1 MLAIRPPL
9 DRAICPA
16 CRLFSSL
23 SRISCPSEPSTSQNT
38 SRSIIFNS
46 PIYNPPS
53 SSTSIKPLKYLRR
66 EYEHGPDIRGKL
78 KEKETLIK
86 DDPYHVM
93 LNSPI
98 RQCIVTRQ
106 KLPSAF
112 MVNLRPT
119 YFPPSSKDSTGS
131 LKLLPDRIITRGRT
145 KKGKG
150 LWVSCH
156 STVIQHLLSDKGPH
170 IGTLRTFP
178 SITIPTNIKTI
189 IHTQLLQRV
198 HNELEWLSNHL
209 SNLSPRA
216 GISDSSPLSSS
227 SDPNLKEIR
236 HRPIL
241 RRLKSLEASHINNQS
256 GHGHSLA
263 QIQREGEIIA
273 LLDISGLSSTST
285 SSSPSGLISS
295 SASVLEDAIDI
306 PLVSIQGKSIP
317 LYNLSTLFPQSLHQ
331 HLNSNIKKVLSI
343 QRKLKRRTTMSR
355 PRIQGEEMRSKSD
368 HSKSDHS
375 DVIALCNYPS
385 GSFDRTQKQRG
396 IVGIPLFVA
405 LWRLRCFIGQGWVG

>member
-1 MLAIRPPL
+1 MAIPTSASQP
-9 DRAICPA
+9 
-16 CRLFSSL
+16 SS
-23 SRISCPSEPSTSQNT
+23 SQNK
-38 SRSIIFNS
+38 SRSIIFDS

-53 SSTSIKPLKYLRR
+53 SSTSTKPLKYLRR
-66 EYEHGPDIRGKL
+66 EYEHGLDIKRKQ
-78 KEKETLIK
+78 KEEETVIE

-93 LNSPI
+93 LNSSL

-156 STVIQHLLSDKGPH
+156 RTVIQHLLNDKGPH
-170 IGTLRTFP
+170 IGSLRTFP
-178 SITIPTNIKTI
+178 SITIPTNINSI

-198 HNELEWLSNHL
+198 QSELEWLSNNL
-209 SNLSPRA
+209 SSLSPRPE
-216 GISDSSPLSSS
+216 ISDSFS
-227 SDPNLKEIR
+227 SDPNHKEIR
-236 HRPIL
+236 HKPIL
-241 RRLKSLEASHINNQS
+241 KRLTSVDVSLINDQN
-256 GHGHSLA
+256 GHGCSPV

-285 SSSPSGLISS
+285 STSGLISS
-295 SASVLEDAIDI
+295 STQKFEDTEAISLISVR
-306 PLVSIQGKSIP
+306 GKSIP
-317 LYNLSTLFPQSLHQ
+317 LYNLSTLFPPSSHL

-343 QRKLKRRTTMSR
+343 ERKLKRRMTSHSSLSSDHKA
-355 PRIQGEEMRSKSD
+355 QGEEMRSKSD
-368 HSKSDHS
+368 HSNI
-375 DVIALCNYPS
+375 IALYNYPY
-385 GSFDRTQKQRG
+385 GSVDHTEKQRG
-396 IVGIPLFVA
+396 MVGIPLFVA